1 MIPDTAD
8 KRLHVLRQKLAVN
21 HELTELI
28 EAVSHDVMAQLYART
43 HGAIDNHAVLSYT
56 VGEAKGVENFIK
68 SITAVPTSG
77 KKAPRT

>member
-8 KRLHVLRQKLAVN
+8 KRLYVLRQKLAVN
-21 HELTELI
+21 HELAELI

-43 HGAIDNHAVLSYT
+43 HGAVDNHALLSHT

-77 KKAPRT
+77 KKAPR